1 MSLPTKLKPGKDLMA
16 KEALRDPKVINLIT
30 ESLVKTT
37 DDYFIG
43 NCEWKDGTRSDM
55 VLEPKNAFSDL
66 PPLIVE
72 IQHTI
77 CGQSDH
83 LLMGLNES
91 IPNSS
96 AFEYKRSTLSN

>member
-1 MSLPTKLKPGKDLMA
+1 MA

-37 DDYFIG
+37 DDYFVG

-55 VLEPKNAFSDL
+55 VLEPKNALSDP

-72 IQHTI
+72 IQHTA
-77 CGQSDH
+77 C
-83 LLMGLNES
+83 
-91 IPNSS
+91 
-96 AFEYKRSTLSN
+96 YTLTFHFLKFDANFIFPGEPYFYT